1 MHLDFPATLFTG
13 VAATDSCYY
22 ATGVIADSVPPY
34 KTASIFVKFNLNGE
48 PELVKALRDTVVSY
62 STWEPVL
69 EALPDG
75 NFLLSGQSRDSTTK
89 VILIKYNSTG
99 DTLFSRR
106 YENFG
111 QDGLFIKLKA
121 MAVDKA
127 QGQYLLV
134 SEEVETASLNDADV
148 VMTKVDE
155 NGGIIWRERLAS
167 NNVNEIPH
175 SAIPWN
181 NGGFI
186 SRRRTF
192 IHGVSRHFRQGHQRL
207 DRKSI

>member
-1 MHLDFPATLFTG
+1 MKTVFFSLLFFLLLFSAPSRAQQETFNKRMHLDFPATLFTG

-99 DTLFSRR
+99 
-106 YENFG
+106 
-111 QDGLFIKLKA
+111 
-121 MAVDKA
+121 
-127 QGQYLLV
+127 
-134 SEEVETASLNDADV
+134 
-148 VMTKVDE
+148 
-155 NGGIIWRERLAS
+155 
-167 NNVNEIPH
+167 
-175 SAIPWN
+175 
-181 NGGFI
+181 
-186 SRRRTF
+186 
-192 IHGVSRHFRQGHQRL
+192 
-207 DRKSI
+207 